1 MWWHLSVIPS
11 CWQENQSSRQPTN
24 KVPSKPW
31 VTCTGRTCTCQLH
44 TGTSWGWG
52 RAGQPP
58 RLRESVIS
66 NNNGKQIPCSRLI
79 WTRATSASWTPM
91 PSMMQGQFLDPVY
104 VKVLWF
110 CPETCLDELEK
121 LVEKQRQTMGQVQFV
136 FMVVPTKNN
145 VTVTAL

>member
-1 MWWHLSVIPS
+1 MANRFPVPGSYG
-11 CWQENQSSRQPTN
+11 QEQ
-24 KVPSKPW
+24 
-31 VTCTGRTCTCQLH
+31 H
-44 TGTSWGWG
+44 
-52 RAGQPP
+52 QPP
-58 RLRESVIS
+58 E
-66 NNNGKQIPCSRLI
+66 P
-79 WTRATSASWTPM
+79 PM

-110 CPETCLDELEK
+110 WPETCLDELEK